1 MQRRI
6 PLRPARRLGGAL
18 VTLALFAT
26 LAAPAHAAPSGE
38 GSLFASAWRFLSALW
53 EEAGFVVDP
62 SGRPVPASPA
72 ADTGLVF
79 DPGGRDQPRALFGE
93 EGFVV
98 DPGGLSVPT
107 HPVSNTGLVFD
118 PNG

>member
-6 PLRPARRLGGAL
+6 PHRPARRLGGAL

-26 LAAPAHAAPSGE
+26 LAAPAHAAPRGE

-53 EEAGFVVDP
+53 ADTGLEFDP
-62 SGRPVPASPA
+62 SGRSQPEALFGA
-72 ADTGLVF
+72 TGLVF
-79 DPGGRDQPRALFGE
+79 DPGGH
-93 EGFVV
+93 
-98 DPGGLSVPT
+98 SVPT
-107 HPVSNTGLVFD
+107 HPLSNTGLVFD